1 VTVSLVATAVALAL
15 LAAGCFCT
23 TGYLQ
28 HESARA
34 APRRG
39 PLHPRLL
46 LDLLAD
52 RRLALSLALSVAAFA
67 FQLAALH
74 LAPLALIQPLLAT
87 QPLCYLTL
95 AMAAGVLI
103 AAHQAQL
110 MADWPAAHAVKTAA
124 SKPPSI
130 RAA

>member
-1 VTVSLVATAVALAL
+1 VTVSLVASPVALAL
-15 LAAGCFCT
+15 LAAGCFGT

-39 PLHPRLL
+39 PPHPRLL

-52 RRLALSLALSVAAFA
+52 RRFALSLALSVAAFA
-67 FQLAALH
+67 FQVAALH
-74 LAPLALIQPLLAT
+74 LAQTAAFKPLL
-87 QPLCYLTL
+87 
-95 AMAAGVLI
+95 
-103 AAHQAQL
+103 
-110 MADWPAAHAVKTAA
+110 
-124 SKPPSI
+124 I